1 MIFNVPFI
9 QNTFS
14 RYNNLI
20 FGGRLPRVP
29 IRLTRAFGFVGKC
42 VFPRYNAP
50 ADVRRGKGCSMRF
63 SICFDMT
70 EAELED
76 VVIHEMIHLF
86 IYTQALPQEPS
97 HGPTFLHLMEQLIN
111 GKVSGVQIMSNS
123 GSPTSGS
130 TIKIRGGA
138 SLNASNDPLIVL
150 DGVPLEN
157 GGISGNGSNF
167 LALIN
172 PSDIESMTVLKDAS
186 STAIYGSR
194 ASKAMARARRK
205 FWLLR
210 ASRVRTFSSS
220 DLYAE
225 SESQSKSDSRHSLPF
240 L

>member
-50 ADVRRGKGCSMRF
+50 ADVRRAKGCSMRF

-97 HGPTFLHLMEQLIN
+97 HGPTFLRLMEQIN
-111 GKVSGVQIMSNS
+111 RRYGRHLTVKQQRKAEGAQGDGTQGDGTQGGAVQRMRRRRFCIVAVVYLTDGRIALKVLPRVRETIVRYVRLVSQSDKVSRVKVGYSEDPFFDNFPSS
-123 GSPTSGS
+123 GALHYYVPATTDWVSL
-130 TIKIRGGA
+130 ILDLHDWGA
-138 SLNASNDPLIVL
+138 
-150 DGVPLEN
+150 
-157 GGISGNGSNF
+157 
-167 LALIN
+167 
-172 PSDIESMTVLKDAS
+172 
-186 STAIYGSR
+186 
-194 ASKAMARARRK
+194 
-205 FWLLR
+205 
-210 ASRVRTFSSS
+210 
-220 DLYAE
+220 
-225 SESQSKSDSRHSLPF
+225 
-240 L
+240 